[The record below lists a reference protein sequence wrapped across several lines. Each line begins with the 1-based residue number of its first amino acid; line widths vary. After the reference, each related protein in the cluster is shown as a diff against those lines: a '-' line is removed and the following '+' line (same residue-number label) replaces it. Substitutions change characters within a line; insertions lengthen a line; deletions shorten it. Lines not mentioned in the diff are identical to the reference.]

1 MKNKKLDKKVF
12 TDIFDGILSAGQKE
26 IVEKFPELVKSIG
39 NVINETPEDFNLEV
53 FYPLDGIIRNSIAK
67 KLNKPAYSK
76 EVNSVVFIY
85 TNYQYV
91 EGHFNNIIKTKEGLA
106 CHADKSRWLINAIGR
121 YYTTGKKIDMTID
134 DKCYWKPHFW
144 TAEIWLEF
152 FEAIKHLYF
161 GNYNQYMMFFNKNW
175 LPILKEMEKENNEKK
190 MP

>member
-12 TDIFDGILSAGQKE
+12 TDIFDSILSTSQKE

-39 NVINETPEDFNLEV
+39 DVTNKTPEDFNLEV
-53 FYPLDGIIRNSIAK
+53 FYPLDGIIRNSISK

-91 EGHFNNIIKTKEGLA
+91 EGHLNNIIKTKEGLA
-106 CHADKSRWLINAIGR
+106 CHVDKSRWLVNAIYK